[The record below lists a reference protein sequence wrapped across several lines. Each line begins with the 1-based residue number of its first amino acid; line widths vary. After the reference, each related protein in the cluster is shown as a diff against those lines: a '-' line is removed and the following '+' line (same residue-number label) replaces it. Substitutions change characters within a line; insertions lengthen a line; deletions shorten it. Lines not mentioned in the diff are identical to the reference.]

1 MTEYWGTRMKIAL
14 ITGAAS
20 GIGLALS
27 QLYLQRGIK
36 VVMVDK
42 DSSKLLKEAN
52 ELNELYPGSVLNKT
66 CDITKP
72 DDIEQLLAY
81 VDTHCGRIDWLYNN
95 AGIIGSLAPVWELQ
109 PEQLNQVMDVNLH
122 GMIHVIRIFMPYLFK
137 QPFHSHIINMGSLY
151 GLCSGSQ
158 IAAYSMSKH
167 AVLALSESLFYDLK
181 RLEKPVDVSVVFP
194 SFTDTSLL
202 STNPAESNSVFH
214 ESLNSLLAHSRPAAD
229 VALHIIQEVEQKRFY
244 ILPDKEV
251 KGYCE
256 ERTNAIV
263 RQENPYINNIEKLMN
278 ALIKRKHALR
288 SVDN

>member
-1 MTEYWGTRMKIAL
+1 MKVAV

-27 QLYLQRGIK
+27 QICLQRGIK

-42 DSSKLLKEAN
+42 DGSRLIKEAN
-52 ELNELYPGSVLNKT
+52 ALIALFPGSVLNKT

-72 DDIEQLLAY
+72 DEIEQLLNY
-81 VDTHCGRIDWLYNN
+81 VDTHCGRIDWLFNN
-95 AGIIGSLAPVWELQ
+95 AGIIGTLAPVWELQ
-109 PEQLNQVMDVNLH
+109 PEQLSQVMDVNLY
-122 GMIHVIRIFMPYLFK
+122 GMTHVIRIFMPYLFK
-137 QPFHSHIINMGSLY
+137 QQFHSHIINMGSMY

-202 STNPAESNSVFH
+202 SNNSAESHSTFH
-214 ESLNSLLAHSRPAAD
+214 ESLNSLLAHSRPASD
-229 VALHIIQEVEQKRFY
+229 VALHIIQEVELKRFY

-256 ERTNAIV
+256 ERTNAIL

-278 ALIKRKHALR
+278 SLIKRKRTL
-288 SVDN
+288 V